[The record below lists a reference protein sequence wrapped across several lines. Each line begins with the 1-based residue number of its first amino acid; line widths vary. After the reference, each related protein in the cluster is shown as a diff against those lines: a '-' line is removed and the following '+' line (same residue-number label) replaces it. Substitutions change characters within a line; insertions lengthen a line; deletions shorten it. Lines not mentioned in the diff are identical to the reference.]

1 MILPAWR
8 SLLALLGLASTITVL
23 SLPNP
28 SRMLVSVLEQRTYMS
43 SPYGLQITENCLI
56 CKLRQSGFF
65 CDLPKASL
73 EHLEKIKYASAFPQ
87 GAVLF
92 VEGQAPRGI
101 YIVCSG
107 RVKLTTT
114 SRDGKTLILR
124 IAQAGEV
131 LGLHG
136 TVSGKP
142 YELTAETLQ
151 PCQLDF
157 IKREDFLKFLQNHA
171 DACLNAAQ
179 HLSENCQTAYEMI
192 RSLGL
197 SHSVSE
203 KLARLLLEWASDG
216 ETTKDG
222 IRIKISLTHEEIA
235 QLIGTS
241 RETVTRVLGEFRDK
255 ELAQLRGST
264 LLIRNKTAL
273 EKLIGA

>member
-1 MILPAWR
+1 M
-8 SLLALLGLASTITVL
+8 ST
-23 SLPNP
+23 
-28 SRMLVSVLEQRTYMS
+28 
-43 SPYGLQITENCLI
+43 PYGLQLTENCLI

-65 CDLPKASL
+65 CDLPKGPL
-73 EHLEKIKYASAFPQ
+73 EDLEKIKYVSALPP

-92 VEGQAPRGI
+92 VEGQSARGA
-101 YIVCSG
+101 YIICSG
-107 RVKLTTT
+107 RVKLSTT

-124 IAQAGEV
+124 IAEAGEV
-131 LGLHG
+131 LGLHA

-157 IKREDFLKFLQNHA
+157 IKRDDFLQFLQKHA
-171 DACLNAAQ
+171 DACLHAAQ
-179 HLSENCQTAYEMI
+179 HLSQNCQSAYEMI

-203 KLARLLLEWASDG
+203 KMARLLLEWASDG
-216 ETTKDG
+216 EATKEG
-222 IRIKISLTHEEIA
+222 IRIKISLTHEEMA

-255 ELAQLRGST
+255 QLAHLRGST
-264 LLIRNKTAL
+264 LLIRNRAAL
-273 EKLIGA
+273 ERMIGT

>member
-1 MILPAWR
+1 M
-8 SLLALLGLASTITVL
+8 ST
-23 SLPNP
+23 
-28 SRMLVSVLEQRTYMS
+28 
-43 SPYGLQITENCLI
+43 PYGLQITENCVV
-56 CKLRQSGFF
+56 CKLRHTGFF
-65 CDLPKASL
+65 CDLPKQSVEDL
-73 EHLEKIKYASAFPQ
+73 DKIKYASAFPP

-101 YIVCSG
+101 YVLCAG

-131 LGLHG
+131 LGLNSA
-136 TVSGKP
+136 VSGNP

-157 IKREDFLKFLQNHA
+157 VKRDDFLKFLQGHA
-171 DACLNAAQ
+171 DACLHAAQ
-179 HLSENCQTAYEMI
+179 HLSHDCQSAYEMI

-203 KLARLLLEWASDG
+203 KLARLLLEWATDG
-216 ETTKDG
+216 EHTKEG
-222 IRIKISLTHEEIA
+222 IRIKIALTHEEIA

-241 RETVTRVLGEFRDK
+241 RETVTRVLGEFREK
-255 ELAQLRGST
+255 EFAQLRGST
-264 LLIRNKTAL
+264 LLIRNKAAL
-273 EKLIGA
+273 EKLVGTETVS

>member
-1 MILPAWR
+1 
-8 SLLALLGLASTITVL
+8 
-23 SLPNP
+23 
-28 SRMLVSVLEQRTYMS
+28 MS

-56 CKLRQSGFF
+56 CKLRNSGFF

-73 EHLEKIKYASAFPQ
+73 EVLEQIKYASAYPQ
-87 GAVLF
+87 GAMLF
-92 VEGQAPRGI
+92 VEGQAARGV

-107 RVKLTTT
+107 RVKLSTT

-124 IAQAGEV
+124 IAQAGEI
-131 LGLHG
+131 LGLHA

-157 IKREDFLKFLQNHA
+157 VKRDDFLKFLQNHG
-171 DACLNAAQ
+171 DACLSAAQ
-179 HLSENCQTAYEMI
+179 HLSQNCQSAYEMI

-203 KLARLLLEWASDG
+203 KLARLLLEWATDG
-216 ETTKDG
+216 DTTKDG
-222 IRIKISLTHEEIA
+222 IRIKVSLTHEEIA

-255 ELAQLRGST
+255 KLAYLHGST
-264 LLIRNKTAL
+264 LLIQNKIAL
-273 EKLIGA
+273 ERLIGS

>member
-1 MILPAWR
+1 
-8 SLLALLGLASTITVL
+8 
-23 SLPNP
+23 
-28 SRMLVSVLEQRTYMS
+28 MS
-43 SPYGLQITENCLI
+43 SPYGLQVTENCLI
-56 CKLRQSGFF
+56 CKLRHEGFF
-65 CDLPKASL
+65 CDLPKDSL
-73 EHLEKIKYASAFPQ
+73 QDLEKVKYASAYPQ
-87 GAVLF
+87 GAILF
-92 VEGQAPRGI
+92 VEGQAPRGV

-124 IAQAGEV
+124 IAQGGEV
-131 LGLHG
+131 LGLHA

-157 IKREDFLKFLQNHA
+157 IKRDDFLRFLQNHG
-171 DACLNAAQ
+171 DACLTAAQ
-179 HLSENCQTAYEMI
+179 HLSKNCQSAYEMI

-216 ETTKDG
+216 DETKDG
-222 IRIKISLTHEEIA
+222 IRIKVSLTHEEIA

-241 RETVTRVLGEFRDK
+241 RETVTRVLGEFREK

-264 LLIRNKTAL
+264 LLIRNRAGL
-273 EKLIGA
+273 ERLIAT

>member
-1 MILPAWR
+1 M
-8 SLLALLGLASTITVL
+8 ST
-23 SLPNP
+23 
-28 SRMLVSVLEQRTYMS
+28 
-43 SPYGLQITENCLI
+43 PYGLQITENCIL
-56 CKLRQSGFF
+56 CKLRSNGFF
-65 CDLPKASL
+65 CELPKGPL
-73 EHLEKIKYASAFPQ
+73 TELEKIKYASAYPQ
-87 GAVLF
+87 GAILF
-92 VEGQAPRGI
+92 VEGQSARGT
-101 YIVCSG
+101 YIICSG
-107 RVKLTTT
+107 RVKLSTT

-131 LGLHG
+131 LGLHAS
-136 TVSGKP
+136 VSGKP

-157 IKREDFLKFLQNHA
+157 IKRDDFLHFLQGNA

-179 HLSENCQTAYEMI
+179 HLSQNCQSAYEMI

-216 ETTKDG
+216 EVTKEG

-241 RETVTRVLGEFRDK
+241 RETVTRVLGEFRAK
-255 ELAQLRGST
+255 GVAQLRGST
-264 LLIRNKTAL
+264 LLIQNRAAL
-273 EKLIGA
+273 EKMIGE

>member
-1 MILPAWR
+1 
-8 SLLALLGLASTITVL
+8 
-23 SLPNP
+23 
-28 SRMLVSVLEQRTYMS
+28 MLRAAVTEMNT
-43 SPYGLQITENCLI
+43 PYGIQITENCLI

-65 CDLPKASL
+65 CDLPKGSL
-73 EHLEKIKYASAFPQ
+73 EELEKVKYASAYPQ

-92 VEGQAPRGI
+92 VEGQAPRGV
-101 YIVCSG
+101 YIVCGG
-107 RVKLTTT
+107 RVKLSTT
-114 SRDGKTLILR
+114 SREGKTLILR

-131 LGLHG
+131 LGLHA

-142 YELTAETLQ
+142 YELTGETLQ

-157 IKREDFLKFLQNHA
+157 IRRDDFLRFLQHHG

-179 HLSENCQTAYEMI
+179 HLSQNCQDAYEMI

-197 SHSVSE
+197 SHSVGE

-241 RETVTRVLGEFRDK
+241 RETVTRVLSEFREK
-255 ELAQLRGST
+255 KFAQLRGST
-264 LLIRNKTAL
+264 LMIMNRPGL
-273 EKLIGA
+273 EKLVGA

>member
-1 MILPAWR
+1 
-8 SLLALLGLASTITVL
+8 
-23 SLPNP
+23 
-28 SRMLVSVLEQRTYMS
+28 MS

-65 CDLPKASL
+65 CELDKPALNS
-73 EHLEKIKYASAFPQ
+73 LEKIKYASAYPQ
-87 GAVLF
+87 GAMLF
-92 VEGQAPRGI
+92 VEGQSARGV
-101 YIVCSG
+101 YIVCTG
-107 RVKLTTT
+107 RVKLSTT

-131 LGLHG
+131 LGLHA

-157 IKREDFLKFLQNHA
+157 VKRDDFLHFLQNHS

-179 HLSENCQTAYEMI
+179 HLSQNCQSAYEMI

-203 KLARLLLEWASDG
+203 KLARLLLEWAADG
-216 ETTKDG
+216 DPTKDG

-241 RETVTRVLGEFRDK
+241 RETVTRVLSEFRDK
-255 ELAQLRGST
+255 KLAHLHGST
-264 LLIRNKTAL
+264 LLIQNKEAL
-273 EKLIGA
+273 EHLIGG

>member
-1 MILPAWR
+1 
-8 SLLALLGLASTITVL
+8 
-23 SLPNP
+23 
-28 SRMLVSVLEQRTYMS
+28 MS

-56 CKLRQSGFF
+56 CKLRHSGFF
-65 CDLPKASL
+65 CELPNPSL
-73 EHLEKIKYASAFPQ
+73 QDLEKIKYASAYPQ

-92 VEGQAPRGI
+92 VEGQSARGI
-101 YIVCSG
+101 YIICSG
-107 RVKLTTT
+107 RVKLSTT

-124 IAQAGEV
+124 IAGAGEV
-131 LGLHG
+131 LGLHA

-157 IKREDFLKFLQNHA
+157 VKRDDFLRFLQNHG

-179 HLSENCQTAYEMI
+179 HLSQNCQSAYEMI

-203 KLARLLLEWASDG
+203 KLARLLLEWADDG

-241 RETVTRVLGEFRDK
+241 RETVTRVLGEFREK
-255 ELAQLRGST
+255 QFAQLRGST
-264 LLIRNKTAL
+264 LLIRNKAGL
-273 EKLIGA
+273 ERLVGA

>member
-1 MILPAWR
+1 
-8 SLLALLGLASTITVL
+8 
-23 SLPNP
+23 
-28 SRMLVSVLEQRTYMS
+28 MS

-65 CDLPKASL
+65 CDLPKSSL
-73 EHLEKIKYASAFPQ
+73 EDFDRVKYASAYPQ

-92 VEGQAPRGI
+92 VEGQPPRGV

-107 RVKLTTT
+107 RVKLSTT

-124 IAQAGEV
+124 IAQPGEI
-131 LGLHG
+131 LGLHA
-136 TVSGKP
+136 TVAGKA

-151 PCQLDF
+151 SSQLDF
-157 IKREDFLKFLQNHA
+157 VRRDDFLKFLQSHA

-179 HLSENCQTAYEMI
+179 HLSQSCQAAYEMI

-203 KLARLLLEWASDG
+203 KLARLLLEWAGDG
-216 ETTKDG
+216 EATEDG
-222 IRIKISLTHEEIA
+222 IRIKVSLTHEEIA

-255 ELAQLRGST
+255 QLAQLRGST
-264 LLIRNKTAL
+264 LWIQNKAGL
-273 EKLIGA
+273 ERLIGS